1 LACYTAGGAPDTAVS
16 DGESGNLPQPRS
28 AAAGDSVVARHYAGQ
43 SPTIVGANAFA
54 GAVIV
59 IATLLKWIVPWE
71 FSWVF
76 LAIFVPTC
84 VLYLRGSLRLRV
96 SFSRKLAFWVGMAI
110 IYLSLQ
116 TYLDYYAEH
125 EFFMHRIQQLLLHH
139 LAPLL
144 IVTAFPATVLRAG
157 MPLSWRVHVLQP
169 LRHSWPW
176 RVVSGVLLNPTVAT
190 LLFIGFI
197 LIWLVPSMQ
206 TLAMLDWR
214 IYRFMNWSM
223 LVSGFAYWSL
233 VLDHRPHPPGRM
245 TAGLRVLSPA
255 ITMTPQILAGAIIT
269 FSKIDLYP
277 IFEICGRAFTF
288 NVLTGQLIGGVI
300 IWVPSALLES
310 IGGLMALRQWLRL
323 SRNGRLPRKPPI
335 RKTAAPRA
343 TPLPD

>member
-1 LACYTAGGAPDTAVS
+1 MLGS
-16 DGESGNLPQPRS
+16 RRLPRRECKS
-28 AAAGDSVVARHYAGQ
+28 CGL
-43 SPTIVGANAFA
+43 
-54 GAVIV
+54 IV

-76 LAIFVPTC
+76 LAIFVLAC
-84 VLYLRGSLRLRV
+84 VLYARGCRRLQVSLARRLV
-96 SFSRKLAFWVGMAI
+96 FWFGMAI
-110 IYLSLQ
+110 IYLSLH

-125 EFFMHRIQQLLLHH
+125 EFFMHRLQQLLLHH

-144 IVTAFPATVLRAG
+144 IVTAYPASVLRAG
-157 MPLSWRVHVLQP
+157 LPLQWRLRMLLPLQ
-169 LRHSWPW
+169 RSWPW
-176 RVVSGVLLNPTVAT
+176 RLLTGVLLNPTVAT

-197 LIWLVPSMQ
+197 LIWLVPELQ

-214 IYRFMNWSM
+214 VYRFMTWSM

-255 ITMTPQILAGAIIT
+255 LTMTPQILAGAIIT
-269 FSKIDLYP
+269 FSKTDLYP

-300 IWVPSALLES
+300 IWVPSALIES
-310 IGGLMALRQWLRL
+310 AGGLMALRQWLRL
-323 SRNGRLPRKPPI
+323 SRNGRLPKSVRHVAMA
-335 RKTAAPRA
+335 RAAQR
-343 TPLPD
+343 

>member
-1 LACYTAGGAPDTAVS
+1 M
-16 DGESGNLPQPRS
+16 
-28 AAAGDSVVARHYAGQ
+28 
-43 SPTIVGANAFA
+43 
-54 GAVIV
+54 

-76 LAIFVPTC
+76 LAVFLLTC
-84 VLYLRGSLRLRV
+84 VLYLRGRRRLSV
-96 SFSRKLAFWVGMAI
+96 SFSRQLAFWIGMAI
-110 IYLSLQ
+110 IYLSLH

-144 IVTAFPATVLRAG
+144 IVTAFPGTVLRAG
-157 MPLSWRVHVLQP
+157 MPLVWRVRVLQP
-169 LRHSWPW
+169 LRRSLPW
-176 RVVSGVLLNPTVAT
+176 RLVSGVLLNPTVAT
-190 LLFIGFI
+190 LLFIAFI
-197 LIWLVPSMQ
+197 LIWLIPSMQ

-223 LVSGFAYWSL
+223 LISGFAYWSL

-269 FSKIDLYP
+269 FSRTDLYP

-323 SRNGRLPRKPPI
+323 SRHGRLPRRPS
-335 RKTAAPRA
+335 RQLSAAAASRVSTERSP
-343 TPLPD
+343 

>member
-1 LACYTAGGAPDTAVS
+1 VD
-16 DGESGNLPQPRS
+16 R
-28 AAAGDSVVARHYAGQ
+28 AAGS
-43 SPTIVGANAFA
+43 
-54 GAVIV
+54 VIV

-76 LAIFVPTC
+76 LASFVLTC
-84 VLYLRGSLRLRV
+84 ALYLRGSRRLPV
-96 SFSRKLAFWVGMAI
+96 SFSRKLAFWTGMAI
-110 IYLSLQ
+110 IYLSLH

-144 IVTAFPATVLRAG
+144 IVTAFPGTVLRAG
-157 MPLSWRVHVLQP
+157 LPLAWRVRLLQP
-169 LRHSWPW
+169 LRRSWPW
-176 RVVSGVLLNPTVAT
+176 RIVSGVLLNPTVAT
-190 LLFIGFI
+190 LLFIAFI
-197 LIWLVPSMQ
+197 LIWLIPSMQ

-269 FSKIDLYP
+269 FSKTDLYP

-323 SRNGRLPRKPPI
+323 SRNGRLPRRPP
-335 RKTAAPRA
+335 RKSGTRR
-343 TPLPD
+343 TSTVVDTGVPD